1 MKEFPL
7 PRKRPQQA
15 RSGQMVE
22 LILEATARLL
32 AEKGYAAT
40 TTNLVA
46 ERAGVSVGSVYQYF
60 PNKAS
65 LVAALHERHAAQTL
79 NAIEKAVHAPYDQ
92 SLEEHIQV
100 VVRAL
105 LAEHEMA
112 PALHKVLER
121 EFSFYDAPR
130 DQSAADCQIHGQ
142 IRALLEAHRDEVAVR
157 DMELSAWA
165 VMTIAEAMVHAA
177 IIDPPARFSAD
188 EVEKMISNVI
198 LGFLKYAP
206 NEVSRD
212 FRANYE
218 GSGRTQESTATFS

>member
-1 MKEFPL
+1 MKDLPL

-46 ERAGVSVGSVYQYF
+46 DRAGVSVGSVYQYF

-65 LVAALHERHAAQTL
+65 LVASLHERHASQTL
-79 NAIEKAVHAPYDQ
+79 NAIERAVNAPYAQ
-92 SLEEHIQV
+92 SLEDHIQA

-105 LAEHEMA
+105 LAEHETA

-121 EFSFYDAPR
+121 EFSFFDAPR
-130 DQSAADCQIHGQ
+130 DQCAADCQIHGQ
-142 IRALLEAHRDEVAVR
+142 IRGLLDAHRDEIASR
-157 DMELSAWA
+157 DLELSAWA
-165 VMTIAEAMVHAA
+165 FMTIAEAMVHAA

-188 EVEKMISNVI
+188 ELEKMICSVI
-198 LGFLKYAP
+198 VGFLKYSP
-206 NEVSRD
+206 NEVSRE
-212 FRANYE
+212 FRPDYE